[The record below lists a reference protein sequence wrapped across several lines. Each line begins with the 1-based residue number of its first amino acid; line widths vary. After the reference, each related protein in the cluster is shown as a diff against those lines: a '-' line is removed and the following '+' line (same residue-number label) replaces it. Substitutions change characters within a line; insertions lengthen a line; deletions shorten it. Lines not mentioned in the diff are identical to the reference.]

1 MLNLVHQIFVEQVW
15 RSFFLVEPV
24 VGGGGGWMLLL
35 MVPVVLRLHLVDD
48 DGCVGLNL
56 TFAFVVVVVVVVVV
70 DVVVVVAAVVVVVV
84 AAAAAAVAAAV
95 ASFDSFAVVFVYD
108 DLQSLWL
115 PIFVVH
121 LVLIFD
127 VVGLLDLVGLV
138 GLVGL
143 ASIVVAV
150 LIYFVRFGVAVAS
163 FLPPLSPSHLVEP
176 C

>member
-1 MLNLVHQIFVEQVW
+1 MNTTGHEIDPQRECTAW
-15 RSFFLVEPV
+15 WGV
-24 VGGGGGWMLLL
+24 V
-35 MVPVVLRLHLVDD
+35 
-48 DGCVGLNL
+48 
-56 TFAFVVVVVVVVVV
+56 
-70 DVVVVVAAVVVVVV
+70 VVVVVV
-84 AAAAAAVAAAV
+84 AAAAAAVAAAA

-163 FLPPLSPSHLVEP
+163 FLPPLSPSHLVGP